1 MIGQRNPGE
10 MHQRWQPQNSY
21 NIILE
26 MPSHP
31 FFHILLVTN
40 TNSGTTWEVTTQGC
54 ENQQAG
60 IIVGYFGGWL
70 ASYFTTRGG
79 KKQLYIQRFI
89 IKHLI

>member
-1 MIGQRNPGE
+1 
-10 MHQRWQPQNSY
+10 
-21 NIILE
+21 

-70 ASYFTTRGG
+70 AYYFTIFTIYQ
-79 KKQLYIQRFI
+79 KQLYIERFI

>member
-1 MIGQRNPGE
+1 

-70 ASYFTTRGG
+70 AYYFTTRGG
-79 KKQLYIQRFI
+79 KKQLYIERFI